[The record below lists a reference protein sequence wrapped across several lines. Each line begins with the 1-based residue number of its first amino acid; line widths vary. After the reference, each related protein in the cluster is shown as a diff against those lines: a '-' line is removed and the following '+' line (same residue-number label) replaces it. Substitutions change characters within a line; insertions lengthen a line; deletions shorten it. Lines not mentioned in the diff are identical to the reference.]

1 MPLTRRIV
9 PCLDVSGGR
18 VVKGTR
24 FVSTRDAGDP
34 VELAARYGE
43 QGADEL
49 VFLDITA
56 SEERRRT
63 ITALVRDVAAVLDI
77 PFTVGGGVSELRHA
91 RDILLS
97 GADKVAINTGA
108 VRDPS
113 VLTGLMDLFG
123 RQCVVVAIDAKRNY
137 NLGGGAEAAAGAA
150 RGWGGED
157 GAGIEGPVHVRR
169 DADGRPFWFEVHV
182 YGGKRPVGIDAV
194 AWAAR
199 AGDGRRRGPPH
210 EHRPGR
216 HKGRVR
222 PGAHVG
228 RVRLGRDTRRRIRG
242 MRQAGAHGRGPCGK
256 RRRGRCGPCRIDIPL
271 RLVRHRSRQAVPA
284 RCGRSGAP
292 VTAAAKGDPLLAC
305 RPADP
310 RARPARAALL
320 RRRY

>member
-34 VELAARYGE
+34 VELATRYGQE
-43 QGADEL
+43 GADEL

-63 ITALVRDVAAVLDI
+63 ITALVSDVARVLDI
-77 PFTVGGGVSELRHA
+77 PFTVGGGVSEVRHA

-137 NLGGGAEAAAGAA
+137 DLGGEGAGDAAAG
-150 RGWGGED
+150 
-157 GAGIEGPVHVRR
+157 GIAGPVHLYR
-169 DADGRPFWFEVHV
+169 DAGGRPFWFEVHV
-182 YGGKRPVGIDAV
+182 YGGKRPAGIDAV

-199 AGDGRRRGPPH
+199 AQEMGAGEVLLTSIDRDGTKDGYDLELTSAVSGSVGIPVVASGGCGSPAHMAEVLAERDG
-210 EHRPGR
+210 G
-216 HKGRVR
+216 GG
-222 PGAHVG
+222 GA
-228 RVRLGRDTRRRIRG
+228 
-242 MRQAGAHGRGPCGK
+242 
-256 RRRGRCGPCRIDIPL
+256 
-271 RLVRHRSRQAVPA
+271 
-284 RCGRSGAP
+284 
-292 VTAAAKGDPLLAC
+292 
-305 RPADP
+305 AD
-310 RARPARAALL
+310 AALAASIFHYDSYGIAAVKRFL
-320 RRRY
+320 RDAGVPVRV